1 MVKPAIQVTVVY
13 DSKSKSG
20 GCDADCGIDWS
31 STEAISLINQ
41 RIKERF
47 SDRIE
52 SEYLDLSEP
61 GSDRR
66 ILELKLTTSNEN
78 LLLPLLVIN
87 GQLRISGQF
96 DIHPLLDAVDAEI
109 EIKQK

>member
-13 DSKSKSG
+13 DSKSKSR

-52 SEYLDLSEP
+52 SAYLDLSEP
-61 GSDRR
+61 SSDRR

-109 EIKQK
+109 EIKQE